1 MAGPVKGTWGGEDIE
16 LNDAATETTL
26 LLLVKAVE
34 KLAKCQGGSGSGS
47 AEESSKQIKDLGE
60 KADISQEQVEELGEA
75 SETAASKIGNAF
87 GVMFKSFSGLA
98 EEFLIGGDRLS
109 DFTSHVTG
117 AMKEIPVIGGVLGG
131 AVQLFV
137 GVIDSQIDTFRQL
150 SSTGVTFGSSLFDA
164 KAAATQA
171 GLSMQT
177 FANTISQNSESLAL
191 LGGGAAEG
199 ARTFKNVS
207 GIVQKQFGPQF
218 SALGLQMEETAQF
231 TADYLE
237 LQARLGRGQKMNEQ
251 QLAQGTAGYIKQL
264 DYLAKVTGKQ
274 REQIAQEL
282 KSATL
287 DKRLQAMMATMD
299 EGVRENLTS
308 TLSIIEG
315 ASPEMADAVKNMVAT
330 GGVPVTDFG
339 KSLVRL
345 NPNLGEMAAGLA
357 NGTVSQEEYLAEV
370 RKTATELEGMSE
382 EQRKTIGL
390 TQALGNSA
398 FDADLALMGMSK
410 VGLQSAEALSEQQ
423 KQMEAGNKGLLDFE
437 RRITEAR
444 NIIFGALIQSGV
456 FQEIEKAFAG
466 VIDYF
471 TSEEGLGAMKQAV
484 DKVAQGI
491 KGFIEDVKEFGLG
504 ETLKKY
510 IGDAFGAL
518 GNMMGNAFTSMLT
531 NPKVLGAVAAAFVAM
546 KAAKGIG
553 GMIGGG
559 GGKAADGVGAAI
571 GKGAG
576 AGMKGLASGI
586 AAFANPA
593 VAIGSVVFGLAIAA
607 IGAGI
612 AGATWLV
619 GKALPTLAE
628 GMKSFEEL
636 DGRALIDAGKGMGAV
651 GLGLAAFGAGSAV
664 AGLGNLVGGIS
675 EGIMGLF
682 GGDDPLTKLE
692 KFSAAKIDGAAV
704 ERNAQALVAFSEAM
718 ASQGAG
724 AAMSGIG
731 GLVSGI
737 AGFFGADTDIP
748 YDEIS
753 KFASYALPAE
763 AIKRNSEAVVAF
775 GDAMAAFGGGV
786 SQQAV
791 GGLLGGVASFF
802 GAGIKLPINDILL
815 FSAVEFNQDIIRK
828 NSEAVKAFGEAM
840 QNIPQVERDKVGGFL
855 GGIGTFFGGKEG
867 GIKILKDVAEFGA
880 EKIANIDTVIA
891 NAEAL
896 KLFGEAMAA
905 APANIDRESGGGLI
919 GAVGWILSGSEGG
932 MTVLKDLNEF
942 GKTKIENIEQ
952 IKVNAEALKLFGEAM
967 SGLSGVEVAKLDFG
981 NIPKLVTDVQSFEGM
996 SIDLEKI
1003 RENAAIMNGLGNTFN
1018 NFGQISS
1025 ENLKLFTEGLD
1036 TDGITNYNEALKK
1049 LIASLEKLN
1058 ETMSADG
1065 EINAEAQTA
1074 VQNALGAAQGAG
1086 AGGSD
1091 KLDQLN
1097 NTMQNLLVASMQIAK
1112 NTGDTVKATRA
1123 NNDNLYS

>member
-34 KLAKCQGGSGSGS
+34 KLAKNQGGSGSGS

-150 SSTGVTFGSSLFDA
+150 SNTGVTFGSSLFDA

-207 GIVQKQFGPQF
+207 GIVQKEFGPQF

-237 LQARLGRGQKMNEQ
+237 LQTRLGRGQRMSEQ

-345 NPNLGEMAAGLA
+345 NPNLGAMAAGLA
-357 NGTVSQEEYLAEV
+357 DGTVSQEEYLAEV
-370 RKTATELEGMSE
+370 RKTATQLEGMSE
-382 EQRKTIGL
+382 EQRRTIGL
-390 TQALGNSA
+390 TQALGNTA
-398 FDADLALMGMSK
+398 FDADLALMSMGK
-410 VGLQSAEALSEQQ
+410 IGLQSAEALSQQQ

-456 FQEIEKAFAG
+456 FQEIEKAFAS

-471 TSEEGLGAMKQAV
+471 TSEEGLGAMRQAV
-484 DKVAQGI
+484 DNVAQGI

-518 GNMMGNAFTSMLT
+518 GNMMGNAFTGMLT
-531 NPKVLGAVAAAFVAM
+531 NPKVLGAVAAAFLAM
-546 KAAKGIG
+546 KAAKGVG

-559 GGKAADGVGAAI
+559 GKAAGGAGTAI

-593 VAIGSVVFGLAIAA
+593 VAIGSVVFGAAIAA

-628 GMKSFEEL
+628 GMQSFEAL
-636 DGRALIDAGKGMGAV
+636 DGRALIDAGKGMGAI

-840 QNIPQVERDKVGGFL
+840 QNIPQVERESVGGFL
-855 GGIGTFFGGKEG
+855 GGIGAFFSGEEG

-880 EKIANIDTVIA
+880 EKVANIDTVIA

-896 KLFGEAMAA
+896 KLFGEAMASVPTDIA
-905 APANIDRESGGGLI
+905 RDTEGGALNALGS
-919 GAVGWILSGSEGG
+919 WFSGSEGG
-932 MTVLKDLNEF
+932 LSVLSDLNEF

-1036 TDGITNYNEALKK
+1036 TDGITNYNEALKE
-1049 LIASLEKLN
+1049 LIVSLEKLN

-1086 AGGSD
+1086 AGGGD

-1097 NTMQNLLVASMQIAK
+1097 NTMQNLLTASIQIAK
-1112 NTGDTVKATRA
+1112 NTGDTVKATKA

>member
-26 LLLVKAVE
+26 LLLLKAVE
-34 KLAKCQGGSGSGS
+34 KMGKGQGGSGSAS
-47 AEESSKQIKDLGE
+47 TSEETSKAVKQLGDN
-60 KADISQEQVEELGEA
+60 ADISKEQVEELGEA
-75 SETAASKIGNAF
+75 SQSTAETMKNAF
-87 GVMFKSFSGLA
+87 GTVSKMFTGLA

-131 AVQLFV
+131 AAQLFV

-150 SSTGVTFGSSLFDA
+150 SSSGVSFGSSLFDA
-164 KAAATQA
+164 KNAATQA
-171 GLSMQT
+171 GLSMST
-177 FANTISQNSESLAL
+177 FANTISQNAESLAL

-237 LQARLGRGQKMNEQ
+237 LQTKLGRSQKMSDQ
-251 QLAQGTAGYIKQL
+251 QLANGTGNYVKQL

-282 KSATL
+282 KTATL
-287 DKRLQAMMATMD
+287 DKRLKAMMGTMD
-299 EGVRENLTS
+299 AGIRENLTS
-308 TLSIIEG
+308 TLSIIESS
-315 ASPEMADAVKNMVAT
+315 SPEMADAVKNMVAT
-330 GGVPVTDFG
+330 GGVPVSDFG

-345 NPNLGEMAAGLA
+345 NPNLGTMAAGLA
-357 NGTVSQEEYLAEV
+357 DGSVTQEEYMAEV
-370 RKTATELEGMSE
+370 RKTAQGLEGMSE

-390 TQALGNSA
+390 TQALGNTA

-410 VGLQSAEALSEQQ
+410 AGLNSAEALSDQQ
-423 KQMEAGNKGLLDFE
+423 KQMNAGNKGLLDFE

-471 TSEEGLGAMKQAV
+471 TSDDGLNSMKEAV
-484 DKVAQGI
+484 DNVAQGI
-491 KGFIEDVKEFGLG
+491 KGFIEDIKEFGLG
-504 ETLKKY
+504 ATLKKY

-518 GNMMGNAFTSMLT
+518 GGMMGNAFVSMLT
-531 NPKVLGAVAAAFVAM
+531 NPKVLGAVAAAFLAM
-546 KAAKGIG
+546 KAAKGVG
-553 GMIGGG
+553 GMMGGA
-559 GGKAADGVGAAI
+559 GKAAGGAGSAI

-593 VAIGSVVFGLAIAA
+593 VAIGAVVFGTAIAA

-612 AGATWLV
+612 AGATFLV

-636 DGRALIDAGKGMGAV
+636 DGRALIDTGKGMGAI

-664 AGLGNLVGGIS
+664 SGLGNLVGGIA
-675 EGIMGLF
+675 EGITGLF
-682 GGDDPLTKLE
+682 GGDDPLTKLK
-692 KFSAAKIDGAAV
+692 KFSEANIDGAAV
-704 ERNAQALVAFSEAM
+704 ERNAQALVAFSDAM
-718 ASQGAG
+718 AKQGAG
-724 AAMSGIG
+724 AGMTGIG

-753 KFASYALPAE
+753 KFGSYVLPAE

-786 SQQAV
+786 TQQAV

-802 GAGIKLPINDILL
+802 GSKTKLPINEILL
-815 FSAVEFNQDIIRK
+815 FGAVEFNQETIKK

-840 QNIPQVERDKVGGFL
+840 TSVPAVEREKVGGLL
-855 GGIGTFFGGKEG
+855 GGIGAFFNGEEG
-867 GIKILKDVAEFGA
+867 GISVLKDVAEFGA
-880 EKIANIDTVIA
+880 VKVANIENVIA

-905 APANIDRESGGGLI
+905 APANVNRDSSGGLLG
-919 GAVGWILSGSEGG
+919 GVSAFFNGEEGG
-932 MTVLKDLNEF
+932 MTVLSDLNEF
-942 GKTKIENIEQ
+942 GKTKIENVEQ
-952 IKVNAEALKLFGEAM
+952 IKINAEALKLFGEAM

-981 NIPKLVTDVQSFEGM
+981 NIPKLVTDIESFENM
-996 SIDLEKI
+996 DFDLDKI

-1018 NFGQISS
+1018 SFGQVSS

-1036 TDGITNYNEALKK
+1036 TDGIINYNKALND

-1058 ETMSADG
+1058 ETMGANG
-1065 EINAEAQTA
+1065 ETNGEAQTA
-1074 VQNALGAAQGAG
+1074 VQDAIGAAQGAG
-1086 AGGSD
+1086 TGGAD

-1097 NTMQNLLVASMQIAK
+1097 TTMQAMLAANVQIANNTKKTVEVTKK
-1112 NTGDTVKATRA
+1112 NS
-1123 NNDNLYS
+1123 DNLFG